1 MRISVSRPSSQGE
14 LFACCATTLLTVT
27 SHAHYFSPTP
37 GKDLERCELR
47 VHLAGAE
54 RSLVSAKGLFS
65 FDGLDKATA
74 VLLAHTDLFAPIAP
88 GSEILDVGCGWG
100 PIALSLALL
109 QPDCHVTAIDVN
121 PHART
126 ITRENAKRLGLTNVT
141 VAAPEEVPE
150 SARFDALW
158 SNPPIRI
165 GKSELHALLTRWI
178 GQLHSSGSAAMVVG
192 KNLGADSLA
201 TWMEKQFPA
210 RHVEK
215 VHSSKG
221 FRLLGVGPECSES

>member
-1 MRISVSRPSSQGE
+1 MRISVSRPPLGGE

-27 SHAHYFSPTP
+27 SDAHYFSPAP
-37 GKDLERCELR
+37 GKDLERRELR
-47 VHLAGAE
+47 VPLAGAE

-74 VLLAHTDLFAPIAP
+74 ILLTHADVFPPIGS
-88 GSEILDVGCGWG
+88 GSEVLDIGCGWG
-100 PIALSLALL
+100 PIALSLALT
-109 QPDCHVTAIDVN
+109 QPECRVTAIDVN
-121 PHART
+121 PHARA
-126 ITRENAKRLGLTNVT
+126 ITRENAERLGLSNVT
-141 VAAPEEVPE
+141 VAAPEDVPE

-165 GKSELHALLTRWI
+165 GKTDLHVLLTRWI
-178 GQLHSSGSAAMVVG
+178 GQLRRTGNAAMVVG

-201 TWMEKQFPA
+201 TWMAGQFPA
-210 RHVEK
+210 RPVEK

-221 FRLLGVGPECSES
+221 FRLLGVGPEQSGR

>member
-1 MRISVSRPSSQGE
+1 MRISVSRPSLGGE

-27 SHAHYFSPTP
+27 SDAHYFSPRP
-37 GKDLERCELR
+37 GSDLERRELR

-54 RSLVSAKGLFS
+54 RNLVTAKGLFS

-74 VLLAHTDLFAPIAP
+74 ILLAHADLFAPIAP
-88 GSEILDVGCGWG
+88 GSDVLDIGCGWG
-100 PIALSLALL
+100 PIALSLALE
-109 QPDCHVTAIDVN
+109 QPECRVTAIDIN

-126 ITRENAKRLGLTNVT
+126 VTRENAARLGLTNVT
-141 VAAPEEVPE
+141 VAGPEDIPE

-165 GKSELHALLTRWI
+165 GKSELHALLARWI
-178 GQLHSSGSAAMVVG
+178 GQLHGTGSAAMVVG

-201 TWMEKQFPA
+201 TWMARQFPA
-210 RHVEK
+210 RRVEK

-221 FRLLGVGPECSES
+221 FRLLGVGPERSES

>member
-1 MRISVSRPSSQGE
+1 MRISVSRPPLGGE

-27 SHAHYFSPTP
+27 SDAHYFSPAP
-37 GKDLERCELR
+37 GKDLERRELR
-47 VHLAGAE
+47 VPLAGAE

-74 VLLAHTDLFAPIAP
+74 ILLTHADVFPPIGP
-88 GSEILDVGCGWG
+88 GSEVLDIGCGWG
-100 PIALSLALL
+100 PIALSLALT
-109 QPDCHVTAIDVN
+109 QPECRVTAIDVN
-121 PHART
+121 PHARA
-126 ITRENAKRLGLTNVT
+126 ITRENAERLGLSNVT
-141 VAAPEEVPE
+141 VAAPEDVPE

-165 GKSELHALLTRWI
+165 GKTDLHALLTRWI
-178 GQLHSSGSAAMVVG
+178 GQLRRTGNAAMVVG

-201 TWMEKQFPA
+201 TWMAGQFPA
-210 RHVEK
+210 RPVEK

-221 FRLLGVGPECSES
+221 FRLLGVGPEQSGR

>member
-1 MRISVSRPSSQGE
+1 MSRPNPLRE
-14 LFACCATTLLTVT
+14 LFAFCATTLLAVT
-27 SHAHYFSPTP
+27 RDAHYFSPAP
-37 GKDLERCELR
+37 GTDLERRDLR

-74 VLLAHTDLFAPIAP
+74 ILLDHSELFAPLAP
-88 GSEILDVGCGWG
+88 RSEVLDIGCGWG
-100 PIALSLALL
+100 PIALSLALT
-109 QPDCHVTAIDVN
+109 QPECHVTAVDVN

-126 ITRENAKRLGLTNVT
+126 ITRENAARLGLSNVT
-141 VAAPEEVPE
+141 VAAPDEIPE
-150 SARFDALW
+150 NARFDALW

-165 GKSELHALLTRWI
+165 GKSELHAVLTRWI
-178 GQLHSSGSAAMVVG
+178 GQLRGMGTAAMVVG

-201 TWMEKQFPA
+201 TWLAGQFPT
-210 RHVEK
+210 RPVEK

-221 FRLLGVGPECSES
+221 FRLLGVGPERPEV